1 MRHVPTILAIAI
13 ACTLPGAVRAADGNA
28 AISMELVTER
38 GLSVTASQDWYKVLS
53 GLGVSSLRIRSGSG
67 EQPEVTTEGTK
78 ASPRYRVVGVLTRDN
93 VLHLPGG
100 SFKTTDAAGLRR
112 WLSKLGEH
120 GSEAVT
126 EPSGAFGLVQRQLDA
141 VTSELRRPVTTTTKG
156 RPADKVVD
164 AISKTLTSQVVIDA
178 AARRTLAAATIQDE
192 LSGLSSGTALA
203 IALRQAGLVLLPE
216 KAGRGEVLYRV
227 TPAGA
232 ASGWPIGWKSQAKP
246 NVLLPDLF
254 TYLNVEIKDISVAEA
269 LEAIEGRL
277 KTPFLF
283 DRNAMAVHGIDPSE
297 AMADVPG
304 KRMTYS
310 QTLHRVMAQA
320 KLKYEVRVDEAEKPF
335 LWITTI
341 KAAK

>member
-1 MRHVPTILAIAI
+1 MLLVLAIACGPP
-13 ACTLPGAVRAADGNA
+13 AALHAADGNA
-28 AISMELVTER
+28 AVSMELVTER
-38 GLSVTASQDWYKVLS
+38 GLSATASQDWYKILS
-53 GLGVSSLRIRSGSG
+53 DLGVGSLRIRSGAG
-67 EQPEVTTEGTK
+67 EKPEVSTEGTK

-100 SFKTTDAAGLRR
+100 NFKTTDAPGLRR
-112 WLSKLGEH
+112 WLAKLGEH
-120 GSEAVT
+120 GSESVT

-141 VTSELRRPVTTTTKG
+141 VTSELRRPVTTSTKG
-156 RPADKVVD
+156 RPADKAVD
-164 AISKTLTSQVVIDA
+164 SIAKSLTSQVVIDTA
-178 AARRTLAAATIQDE
+178 SRRALAAVTIQDE
-192 LSGLSSGTALA
+192 LSGLSAGTALA
-203 IALRQAGLVLLPE
+203 IALRQAGLVLAPE

-232 ASGWPIGWKSQAKP
+232 TSGWPIGWKSKAKP

-254 TYLNVEIKDISVAEA
+254 AYLNVEIKDISVAEA

-283 DRNAMAVHGIDPSE
+283 DRNAMAVHGIDPAE

-320 KLKYEVRVDEAEKPF
+320 KLKYDLRVDEAEKPF

-341 KAAK
+341 KSTGQ